1 MLIRHSALYLLGRLI
16 PGGVS
21 LLMLALYTRL
31 MTTEQY
37 GHYALVIAGVGIV
50 NAVCFQW
57 LNLSLGRFLPGN
69 KAQSQALLS
78 TALAGFLI
86 LVAITGVFGG
96 AAAWLWPDKIL
107 RWLIILAV
115 VIGWAQAWSDLNLI
129 IVNAK
134 LEPIRYGAIASSK
147 AVLALG
153 VGVGLFY
160 FGLDVFG
167 ILLGLLIGLL
177 VSTLI
182 AGKHWHDFSLHL
194 SSGRWLQLFVNYGA
208 PLTLTYML
216 TMVLNASDRFLLGW
230 LMDARAVGHYAAAY
244 DLSQQSLGMLM
255 GVVHLAAFPLAV
267 HALEE
272 KGVAGAR
279 VQLRQN
285 ALILLAISVPAT
297 VGLVM
302 LAANISEVILGAA
315 FQENT
320 EKIITLVA
328 LTAFVG
334 GVRSYYFDYGFQL
347 AGKIRGQIWVVVLAV
362 IANFGLNLWWIP
374 IWGVVGAAGA
384 TLIGSIVGLCAS
396 WYLGRKVFALPV
408 FPFEAFKVVL
418 ASGGMAV
425 VLFLTLYWRG
435 PVALLEQ
442 VSLGCISYAFLLV
455 ILDIGKLRFILTRY
469 LH

>member
-1 MLIRHSALYLLGRLI
+1 
-16 PGGVS
+16 
-21 LLMLALYTRL
+21 
-31 MTTEQY
+31 
-37 GHYALVIAGVGIV
+37 
-50 NAVCFQW
+50 
-57 LNLSLGRFLPGN
+57 
-69 KAQSQALLS
+69 
-78 TALAGFLI
+78 
-86 LVAITGVFGG
+86 
-96 AAAWLWPDKIL
+96 
-107 RWLIILAV
+107 
-115 VIGWAQAWSDLNLI
+115 
-129 IVNAK
+129 
-134 LEPIRYGAIASSK
+134 
-147 AVLALG
+147 
-153 VGVGLFY
+153 
-160 FGLDVFG
+160 VFG

-182 AGKHWHDFSLHL
+182 AWKHWHDFSLHL

-396 WYLGRKVFALPV
+396 WYLGRKVFALPA